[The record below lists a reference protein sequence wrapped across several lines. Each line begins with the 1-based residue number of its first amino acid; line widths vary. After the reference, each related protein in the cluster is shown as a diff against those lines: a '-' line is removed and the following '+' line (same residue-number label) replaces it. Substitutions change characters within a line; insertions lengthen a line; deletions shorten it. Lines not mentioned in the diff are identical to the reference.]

1 MPSAHRAKRRPSQ
14 RPAQPTVDRGGN
26 AADFRTG
33 MLESNAVTF
42 AWRLNYIAS
51 FYAVPLYLALEQR
64 IGISRPEYV
73 ILFCVIHRPGVTAGE
88 IVAAT
93 GRPKN
98 SISFAVTR
106 LEKKGLIA
114 RRPNHAD
121 SRRMELRA
129 TGPGR
134 AIYRRVLPFLQER
147 ERRLLA
153 PLSAEERERLGS
165 LLMKV
170 ARNVPEWEEPDLS
183 ALSQEF
189 VSSR

>member
-1 MPSAHRAKRRPSQ
+1 MPSAHRTKRKPSQ
-14 RPAQPTVDRGGN
+14 RPAPPSVDHAGN
-26 AADFRTG
+26 EADFRTG

-51 FYAVPLYLALEQR
+51 FYAVPFYLALEQR

-73 ILFCVIHRPGVTAGE
+73 ILFCAIHRPGVSAAE
-88 IVAAT
+88 IVTAT

-98 SISFAVTR
+98 SISFAVTQ
-106 LEKKGLIA
+106 LEKKGLIV
-114 RRPNHAD
+114 RRPDNVD

-129 TGPGR
+129 TGSGR
-134 AIYRRVLPFLQER
+134 AIYRKILPFLQER

-165 LLMKV
+165 LLMKI
-170 ARNVPEWEEPDLS
+170 ALNVPEWEEPELS
-183 ALSQEF
+183 TLVQEP

>member
-1 MPSAHRAKRRPSQ
+1 MPSTPRAKRGVTRK
-14 RPAQPTVDRGGN
+14 PAQPIVADEGN
-26 AADFRTG
+26 AADFRTA

-51 FYAVPLYLALEQR
+51 FYAVPFYLALEQR

-73 ILFCVIHRPGVTAGE
+73 ILFCVINRPGVTAGE
-88 IVAAT
+88 IVAST

-114 RRPNHAD
+114 RRPNRAD

-134 AIYRRVLPFLQER
+134 VLYRRILPFLQER
-147 ERRLLA
+147 ERCMLA
-153 PLSAEERERLGS
+153 PLSSEERERFGS
-165 LLMKV
+165 LLMKI
-170 ARNVPEWEEPDLS
+170 ALNVPRWEEPELS
-183 ALSQEF
+183 ALMEEPSY
-189 VSSR
+189 R

>member
-1 MPSAHRAKRRPSQ
+1 MTSAHRAKRRPS
-14 RPAQPTVDRGGN
+14 RRSAQQTVDCDGN

-33 MLESNAVTF
+33 MLENNAVTF

-51 FYAVPLYLALEQR
+51 FYAVPFYLALEQR

-73 ILFCVIHRPGVTAGE
+73 ILFCVIHRPGVTAKE

-98 SISFAVTR
+98 SISFAVAR
-106 LEKKGLIA
+106 LEKKGLII
-114 RRPNHAD
+114 RCPSHAD
-121 SRRMELRA
+121 ARRMELRA

-134 AIYRRVLPFLQER
+134 AIYRRILPFLQER

-165 LLMKV
+165 LLMKL
-170 ARNVPEWEEPDLS
+170 ALNVPEWEEPELS
-183 ALSQEF
+183 ALS
-189 VSSR
+189 S

>member
-1 MPSAHRAKRRPSQ
+1 MPSAPPAKRRPSR
-14 RPAQPTVDRGGN
+14 RPAQPTADRDGN

-33 MLESNAVTF
+33 MLESNGVTF
-42 AWRLNYIAS
+42 AWRMNYIAS
-51 FYAVPLYLALEQR
+51 FYAVPFYLALEQR

-106 LEKKGLIA
+106 LEKKGLIV
-114 RRPNHAD
+114 RRPNHVD

-129 TGPGR
+129 SGTGR

-147 ERRLLA
+147 ERRMLA
-153 PLSAEERERLGS
+153 PLSVQEREQLGS
-165 LLMKV
+165 ILMKI
-170 ARNVPEWEEPDLS
+170 ALNVPEWEEPELS
-183 ALSQEF
+183 GLTEEP
-189 VSSR
+189 VGSR

>member
-1 MPSAHRAKRRPSQ
+1 MPSADRARRRRSQ
-14 RPAQPTVDRGGN
+14 GPAQPAVDRGGN
-26 AADFRTG
+26 ADFRTG

-51 FYAVPLYLALEQR
+51 FYAVPIYLALEHR

-73 ILFCVIHRPGVTAGE
+73 ILFCVTHRPGVTAGE

-106 LEKKGLIA
+106 LEKKGLIV
-114 RRPNHAD
+114 RRPNQAD

-134 AIYRRVLPFLQER
+134 AIYRRILPFLQER

-153 PLSAEERERLGS
+153 PLSAEERERLGA
-165 LLMKV
+165 LLMNT
-170 ARNVPEWEEPDLS
+170 ALNVPEWEEPELS
-183 ALSQEF
+183 ALFQEP

>member
-1 MPSAHRAKRRPSQ
+1 MPSTHRAKRRPSQ

-26 AADFRTG
+26 AADFRTE

-51 FYAVPLYLALEQR
+51 FYAVPFYLALEQS

-73 ILFCVIHRPGVTAGE
+73 ILFCVLHRPGVTAKE

-98 SISFAVTR
+98 SISFAVAR
-106 LEKKGLIA
+106 LEKKGLIV
-114 RRPNHAD
+114 RHPSHAD

-147 ERRLLA
+147 QRRLLA

-165 LLMKV
+165 LLLKI
-170 ARNVPEWEEPDLS
+170 ALNVPEWEEPELS
-183 ALSQEF
+183 ALGSP
-189 VSSR
+189 

>member
-1 MPSAHRAKRRPSQ
+1 MPSADRARRRRSQ
-14 RPAQPTVDRGGN
+14 GPAQPAVDRGGN
-26 AADFRTG
+26 ADFRTG

-51 FYAVPLYLALEQR
+51 FYAVPIYLALEHR

-73 ILFCVIHRPGVTAGE
+73 ILFCVTHRPGVTAGE

-106 LEKKGLIA
+106 LEKKGLIV
-114 RRPNHAD
+114 RRPSQDD
-121 SRRMELRA
+121 SRRMQLRA

-153 PLSAEERERLGS
+153 PLSSEERERLGL
-165 LLMKV
+165 LLMKI
-170 ARNVPEWEEPDLS
+170 ALDVPEWEEPELS
-183 ALSQEF
+183 ALIQEP